1 MNKKWLKYLFFS
13 VAFGSFL
20 RIDSSQ
26 AKLFDVEEFYLDNG
40 LQVLVIPNHKAPIV
54 KHMVWYKVGAVN
66 EPVGK
71 GGMAHLLEHLM
82 FRGTK
87 KVKDGEFN
95 KIVTENGADA
105 NAFTSL
111 DETAYHEFADLSRLE
126 LMMAL
131 ESDRM
136 QNLNITQEAF
146 DKEQK
151 IVYQERKQVIENNP
165 TAYFGEMMQR
175 NLWQEHPYGRP
186 VTGTPDEIL
195 SLTLDDVQ
203 AFYDTYYAPNNAVL
217 VIAGDVD
224 SVAART
230 LAEKYYGNIAPRE
243 TLKNI
248 DFPKLENISSTKTL
262 MKSKD
267 INTSRFVRSFVVP
280 SFSQDKHMS
289 YALSVLSAYLG
300 EGETSYLY
308 KRLVKEEQVAVGIST
323 SYDFTA
329 QSYGRFSISAVLS
342 PNVSSQLFEDKLN
355 DAIKDAMKML
365 TWDELNIVKNKMLSG
380 IVYLKDNPNDAAY
393 IAGGFALA
401 GMNVDEIQ
409 NYDANIQA
417 VKFGDVQQ
425 AAKLLENS
433 ISAQGVLMPA
443 KGD

>member
-1 MNKKWLKYLFFS
+1 MNKKWLKSCFFS
-13 VAFGSFL
+13 VLLLGSVG
-20 RIDSSQ
+20 IEAAQ

-54 KHMVWYKVGAVN
+54 KQMVWYKVGAVN

-87 KVKDGEFN
+87 KVKDGDFN
-95 KIVTENGADA
+95 KIVTENGADT
-105 NAFTSL
+105 NAFTSF
-111 DETAYHEFADLSRLE
+111 DETAYHEFSDLSRLE

-131 ESDRM
+131 EADRM

-165 TAYFGEMMQR
+165 TAYFGEMMRR

-186 VTGTPDEIL
+186 ITGTPDEIL

-203 AFYDTYYAPNNAVL
+203 AFYDTYYAPNNAIL
-217 VIAGDVD
+217 VISGDVD

-230 LAEKYYGNIAPRE
+230 LAEKYYGDISKNSE
-243 TLKNI
+243 VKNI

-267 INTSRFVRSFVVP
+267 VNTTRFVRNFVVP
-280 SFSQDKHMS
+280 SFSQDKKMS

-300 EGETSYLY
+300 EGETSFLY
-308 KRLVKEEQVAVGIST
+308 RRLVKEEQVAVGIST

-329 QSYGRFSISAVLS
+329 KSYGSFSVSAVLA
-342 PNVSSQLFEDKLN
+342 PNVSPQLFEDKL
-355 DAIKDAMKML
+355 DEAIKDAMKLL
-365 TWDELNIVKNKMLSG
+365 TWDELNVVKNKMLSG

-409 NYDANIQA
+409 NYDANIQS
-417 VKFGDVQQ
+417 VKFVDVQQ

-443 KGD
+443 KGV

>member
-165 TAYFGEMMQR
+165 T
-175 NLWQEHPYGRP
+175 
-186 VTGTPDEIL
+186 
-195 SLTLDDVQ
+195 
-203 AFYDTYYAPNNAVL
+203 
-217 VIAGDVD
+217 VI
-224 SVAART
+224 
-230 LAEKYYGNIAPRE
+230 
-243 TLKNI
+243 
-248 DFPKLENISSTKTL
+248 TK
-262 MKSKD
+262 
-267 INTSRFVRSFVVP
+267 
-280 SFSQDKHMS
+280 
-289 YALSVLSAYLG
+289 
-300 EGETSYLY
+300 
-308 KRLVKEEQVAVGIST
+308 
-323 SYDFTA
+323 
-329 QSYGRFSISAVLS
+329 
-342 PNVSSQLFEDKLN
+342 
-355 DAIKDAMKML
+355 
-365 TWDELNIVKNKMLSG
+365 
-380 IVYLKDNPNDAAY
+380 
-393 IAGGFALA
+393 
-401 GMNVDEIQ
+401 
-409 NYDANIQA
+409 
-417 VKFGDVQQ
+417 
-425 AAKLLENS
+425 
-433 ISAQGVLMPA
+433 
-443 KGD
+443 